1 MYKNLEEIP
10 LEEQV
15 RLYRLL
21 LIQKYLTEGFELRGD
36 LVKISKEKA
45 KKYGLDPA
53 AAVIVAES
61 LVRQMVDMVFE
72 TK

>member
-1 MYKNLEEIP
+1 MFNNLEEIP

-21 LIQKYLTEGFELRGD
+21 LIQTYLTDGFELRGD
-36 LVKISKEKA
+36 LVKIAKEKA
-45 KKYGLDPA
+45 KKHGVDPS

-61 LVRQMVDMVFE
+61 LVRQMVDMIFE